1 MFLRLN
7 NEQNRKE
14 LRSTMADNHVMFRRD
29 KVKSKT
35 PVRDLMKEYFRD
47 EKTAYKYD
55 NGVRNIDT
63 SKTKDNVAIIKPPEN
78 FDRIRRE
85 RINQLSEE
93 RKKKGQRAMR
103 SDTVDLIETVIQA
116 DREMLKKMTREE
128 QIKFYK
134 TCIEVMQ
141 EDEKTYGKIDAA
153 VIHFDETTT
162 HAQVL
167 SSTLDFENHKSRAKE
182 MIGNRVK
189 MSVDQTEFV
198 HAVQN
203 KGYTYVTRGK
213 NRVEENYRERKK
225 EQEEKFK
232 VKINRHNEHIIDEI
246 EKDKQSIKGIKKDVV
261 DGLVRDY
268 PKMKIVRNKKTHEM
282 SESFES
288 KAMQEE
294 LHSYSLENVLLLKN
308 QLDEYTR
315 KQREKELKEREE
327 KLKQQEEEQK
337 RKDDELNSRENQLE
351 ERERRLSIS
360 EYKVQQDEQDAQNML
375 DFVNSKALEIDE
387 KLNRREEQINENAKQ
402 LSNAYKG
409 TKKYLYYKHIY
420 NKATK
425 SWSDEKRERYY
436 DSWLRK
442 KQFWLVDSKDYIA
455 EDRLRKGMKREAGV
469 NDNNNLY
476 VEQNKEK
483 DDKHFDPMDD

>member
-1 MFLRLN
+1 
-7 NEQNRKE
+7 
-14 LRSTMADNHVMFRRD
+14 MADNHVMFNRK

-47 EKTAYKYD
+47 EKTADKYD

-116 DREMLKKMTREE
+116 DSEMLKKMTREE

-182 MIGNRVK
+182 MFGNRVK

-203 KGYTYVTRGK
+203 KGYTGVTRGEK
-213 NRVEENYRERKK
+213 RVEVNYREQKK
-225 EQEEKFK
+225 EREEKFK
-232 VKINRHNEHIIDEI
+232 VEINRHNEHIIDEI
-246 EKDKQSIKGIKKDVV
+246 EKDKQSINGIKKDVV

-268 PKMKIVRNKKTHEM
+268 PKMKIVRNKKTHES
-282 SESFES
+282 SEPFES
-288 KAMQEE
+288 KVMQEE

-327 KLKQQEEEQK
+327 KLKQREEEQK
-337 RKDDELNSRENQLE
+337 RKDDELN
-351 ERERRLSIS
+351 
-360 EYKVQQDEQDAQNML
+360 
-375 DFVNSKALEIDE
+375 
-387 KLNRREEQINENAKQ
+387 RREQLQESKEADLNAREEYLFAVYDKVVEFSQ
-402 LSNAYKG
+402 FYRRVEPVILYDSGSNAW
-409 TKKYLYYKHIY
+409 KKDRLI
-420 NKATK
+420 
-425 SWSDEKRERYY
+425 
-436 DSWLRK
+436 
-442 KQFWLVDSKDYIA
+442 IA
-455 EDRLRKGMKREAGV
+455 ELQEEDKYDEYL
-469 NDNNNLY
+469 
-476 VEQNKEK
+476 EK
-483 DDKHFDPMDD
+483 VDDKFEKADEVVEFVKEQKPKPKPKVTTIKKNGKEIKVDENGKPIIDLMDD

>member
-116 DREMLKKMTREE
+116 DSEMLKKMTREE

-213 NRVEENYRERKK
+213 NRVEVNYRERKK

-246 EKDKQSIKGIKKDVV
+246 EKDKQSIEGIKKDVV

-268 PKMKIVRNKKTHEM
+268 PKMKIVRDKKTHEM

-315 KQREKELKEREE
+315 KQREKKLKEREE

-337 RKDDELNSRENQLE
+337 KREDELRVREDGLIEKEQGLNERENVVKHIELGLERKEEEFDERLREKEESFNKMYERPTYYAFCEDIKNRYVKAKKKKHPDINVEGILYDKFKLDSYLVGSSGDIKIKRARKDLSVENETNVNQP
-351 ERERRLSIS
+351 
-360 EYKVQQDEQDAQNML
+360 KVE
-375 DFVNSKALEIDE
+375 
-387 KLNRREEQINENAKQ
+387 
-402 LSNAYKG
+402 
-409 TKKYLYYKHIY
+409 
-420 NKATK
+420 
-425 SWSDEKRERYY
+425 
-436 DSWLRK
+436 
-442 KQFWLVDSKDYIA
+442 
-455 EDRLRKGMKREAGV
+455 
-469 NDNNNLY
+469 
-476 VEQNKEK
+476 KEK
-483 DDKHFDPMDD
+483 EGFDPLDDD

>member
-1 MFLRLN
+1 
-7 NEQNRKE
+7 
-14 LRSTMADNHVMFRRD
+14 MADNHVMFNRK

-47 EKTAYKYD
+47 EKTADKYD

-116 DREMLKKMTREE
+116 DSEMLKKMTREE

-182 MIGNRVK
+182 MFGNRVK

-198 HAVQN
+198 HAIQK
-203 KGYTYVTRGK
+203 KGYTGVTRGV
-213 NRVEENYRERKK
+213 NRIDNNYK
-225 EQEEKFK
+225 EQKERRENKYK
-232 VKINRHNEHIIDEI
+232 IQINRHNEHIIDEL
-246 EKDKQSIKGIKKDVV
+246 EKDKQSIDGLKKDVV

-268 PKMKIVRNKKTHEM
+268 PKMSIVRNKKTHES
-282 SESFES
+282 SEPFQS
-288 KAMQEE
+288 KVMQEE
-294 LHSYSLENVLLLKN
+294 LHGYSLENVLLLKT
-308 QLDEYTR
+308 QLDEHMR
-315 KQREKELKEREE
+315 KQREKKLKEREE

-337 RKDDELNSRENQLE
+337 KREDELRVREDGLIEKEQGLNERENVVNYTELGLE
-351 ERERRLSIS
+351 RKEEEFDERLREKEESFNKMYERPTYYAFCEDIKNRYVKAKKKKHPDINVEGIL
-360 EYKVQQDEQDAQNML
+360 YDKFKL
-375 DFVNSKALEIDE
+375 DS
-387 KLNRREEQINENAKQ
+387 
-402 LSNAYKG
+402 
-409 TKKYLYYKHIY
+409 YLVG
-420 NKATK
+420 
-425 SWSDEKRERYY
+425 S
-436 DSWLRK
+436 
-442 KQFWLVDSKDYIA
+442 A
-455 EDRLRKGMKREAGV
+455 EDIKIKRAREDLSVRNETTV
-469 NDNNNLY
+469 NQPK
-476 VEQNKEK
+476 VKKEK
-483 DDKHFDPMDD
+483 EGFDPLDDD

>member
-14 LRSTMADNHVMFRRD
+14 LRSTMADNHVMFNRK

-47 EKTAYKYD
+47 EKTADKYD

-116 DREMLKKMTREE
+116 DSEMLKKMTREE

-134 TCIEVMQ
+134 SCIEVMQ

-182 MIGNRVK
+182 MFGNRVK

-198 HAVQN
+198 HAIQK
-203 KGYTYVTRGK
+203 KGYTGVTRGK
-213 NRVEENYRERKK
+213 NRVEVNYRERKK

-232 VKINRHNEHIIDEI
+232 VNINRHNEHIIDEI

-268 PKMKIVRNKKTHEM
+268 PKMSIVRNKKTHEL
-282 SESFES
+282 SEPFES
-288 KAMQEE
+288 KEMQEE

-308 QLDEYTR
+308 QLDEHTR
-315 KQREKELKEREE
+315 KQREKKLKEREE

-337 RKDDELNSRENQLE
+337 KKDDELNSREQEQKLE
-351 ERERRLSIS
+351 EE
-360 EYKVQQDEQDAQNML
+360 D
-375 DFVNSKALEIDE
+375 
-387 KLNRREEQINENAKQ
+387 LNAREEYISA
-402 LSNAYKG
+402 
-409 TKKYLYYKHIY
+409 IY
-420 NKATK
+420 DKAIEFNHFYNTVRPILFYD
-425 SWSDEKRERYY
+425 SSSDE
-436 DSWLRK
+436 WK
-442 KQFWLVDSKDYIA
+442 KDRMIIA
-455 EDRLRKGMKREAGV
+455 QL
-469 NDNNNLY
+469 
-476 VEQNKEK
+476 KE
-483 DDKHFDPMDD
+483 DDKYDEYLEKVDDKFKKADEVAKVKVNPNPKPKPEPKVTTIKKNGKEIKVDENGKPIIDLMDD

>member
-14 LRSTMADNHVMFRRD
+14 LRSIMADNHVMFNRK

-47 EKTAYKYD
+47 EKTADKYD

-78 FDRIRRE
+78 FDRIRKE

-116 DREMLKKMTREE
+116 DSEMLKKMTREE

-134 TCIEVMQ
+134 SCIEVMQ

-182 MIGNRVK
+182 MFGNRVK

-198 HAVQN
+198 HAIQK
-203 KGYTYVTRGK
+203 KGYTGVTRGK
-213 NRVEENYRERKK
+213 NRVEVNYRERKK

-232 VKINRHNEHIIDEI
+232 VNINRHNEHIIDEI

-268 PKMKIVRNKKTHEM
+268 PKMSIVRNKKTHEL
-282 SESFES
+282 SEPFES
-288 KAMQEE
+288 KEMQEE

-308 QLDEYTR
+308 QLDEHTR
-315 KQREKELKEREE
+315 KQREKKLKEREE

-337 RKDDELNSRENQLE
+337 KKDDELNSREQEQKLE
-351 ERERRLSIS
+351 EE
-360 EYKVQQDEQDAQNML
+360 D
-375 DFVNSKALEIDE
+375 
-387 KLNRREEQINENAKQ
+387 LNAREEYISA
-402 LSNAYKG
+402 
-409 TKKYLYYKHIY
+409 IY
-420 NKATK
+420 DKAIEFNHFYNTVRPILFYD
-425 SWSDEKRERYY
+425 SSSDE
-436 DSWLRK
+436 WK
-442 KQFWLVDSKDYIA
+442 KDRMIIA
-455 EDRLRKGMKREAGV
+455 QL
-469 NDNNNLY
+469 
-476 VEQNKEK
+476 KE
-483 DDKHFDPMDD
+483 DDKYDEYLEKVDDKFKKADEVAKVKVNPNPKPKPEPKVTTIKKNGKEIKVDENGKPIIDLMDD

>member
-14 LRSTMADNHVMFRRD
+14 LRSTMADNHVMFNRK

-47 EKTAYKYD
+47 EKTADKYD

-116 DREMLKKMTREE
+116 DSEMLKKMTREE

-134 TCIEVMQ
+134 SCIEVMQ

-182 MIGNRVK
+182 MFGNRVK

-198 HAVQN
+198 HAIQK
-203 KGYTYVTRGK
+203 KGYTGVTRGK
-213 NRVEENYRERKK
+213 NRVEVNYRERKK

-232 VKINRHNEHIIDEI
+232 VNINRHNEHIIDEI
-246 EKDKQSIKGIKKDVV
+246 EKDKRNIKGIKKDVV

-337 RKDDELNSRENQLE
+337 RKDDELNRREQKQKLE
-351 ERERRLSIS
+351 EE
-360 EYKVQQDEQDAQNML
+360 D
-375 DFVNSKALEIDE
+375 
-387 KLNRREEQINENAKQ
+387 LNAREEYVFAVYDKLVEFKHFYDKVKPIILYDNS
-402 LSNAYKG
+402 SNAW
-409 TKKYLYYKHIY
+409 KKDRLI
-420 NKATK
+420 
-425 SWSDEKRERYY
+425 
-436 DSWLRK
+436 
-442 KQFWLVDSKDYIA
+442 IA
-455 EDRLRKGMKREAGV
+455 ELQEEGKYDEYLEKV
-469 NDNNNLY
+469 DNEFEKAEEVVKAKPKPKPKPKPKVTTIKKNG
-476 VEQNKEK
+476 KEIK
-483 DDKHFDPMDD
+483 VDENGKPIIDLMDD

>member
-1 MFLRLN
+1 
-7 NEQNRKE
+7 
-14 LRSTMADNHVMFRRD
+14 MADNHVMFNRK

-47 EKTAYKYD
+47 EKTADKYD

-116 DREMLKKMTREE
+116 DSEMLKKMTREE

-134 TCIEVMQ
+134 SCIEVMQ

-182 MIGNRVK
+182 MFGNRVK

-198 HAVQN
+198 HAIQK
-203 KGYTYVTRGK
+203 KGYTGVTRGK
-213 NRVEENYRERKK
+213 NRVEVNYRERKK

-232 VKINRHNEHIIDEI
+232 VNINRHNEHIIDEI

-268 PKMKIVRNKKTHEM
+268 PKMSIVRNKKTHEL
-282 SESFES
+282 SEPFES
-288 KAMQEE
+288 KEMQEE

-308 QLDEYTR
+308 QLDEHTR
-315 KQREKELKEREE
+315 KQREKKLKEREE

-337 RKDDELNSRENQLE
+337 KKDDELNSREQEQKLE
-351 ERERRLSIS
+351 EE
-360 EYKVQQDEQDAQNML
+360 D
-375 DFVNSKALEIDE
+375 
-387 KLNRREEQINENAKQ
+387 LNAREEYISA
-402 LSNAYKG
+402 
-409 TKKYLYYKHIY
+409 IY
-420 NKATK
+420 DKAIEFNHFYNTVRPILFYD
-425 SWSDEKRERYY
+425 SSSDE
-436 DSWLRK
+436 WK
-442 KQFWLVDSKDYIA
+442 KDRMIIA
-455 EDRLRKGMKREAGV
+455 QL
-469 NDNNNLY
+469 
-476 VEQNKEK
+476 KE
-483 DDKHFDPMDD
+483 DDKYDEYLEKVDDKFKKADEVAKVKVNPNPKPKPEPKVTTIKKNGKEIKVDENGKPIIDLMDD

>member
-1 MFLRLN
+1 
-7 NEQNRKE
+7 
-14 LRSTMADNHVMFRRD
+14 MADNHVMFNRK

-47 EKTAYKYD
+47 EKTADKYD

-116 DREMLKKMTREE
+116 DSEMLKKMTREE

-198 HAVQN
+198 HAVQK
-203 KGYTYVTRGK
+203 KGYTGVTRGK
-213 NRVEENYRERKK
+213 NRVEVNYRERKK

-232 VKINRHNEHIIDEI
+232 VNINRHNEHIIDEI
-246 EKDKQSIKGIKKDVV
+246 EKDKRNIKGIKKDVV

-327 KLKQQEEEQK
+327 KLKEQEEEQK
-337 RKDDELNSRENQLE
+337 KREDELRVREDGLIEKEQGLNEREN
-351 ERERRLSIS
+351 
-360 EYKVQQDEQDAQNML
+360 V
-375 DFVNSKALEIDE
+375 V
-387 KLNRREEQINENAKQ
+387 
-402 LSNAYKG
+402 
-409 TKKYLYYKHIY
+409 KHIELGLER
-420 NKATK
+420 KEEEF
-425 SWSDEKRERYY
+425 DE
-436 DSWLRK
+436 
-442 KQFWLVDSKDYIA
+442 
-455 EDRLRKGMKREAGV
+455 RLREKEESFNKMYERPTYYAFCEDIKNRYVKAKKKKHPDINVEGILYDKFKLDSYLVGSVQDIKIKRAREDLSVENETNV
-469 NDNNNLY
+469 NQPK
-476 VEQNKEK
+476 VKKEK
-483 DDKHFDPMDD
+483 EGFDPLDDD

>member
-1 MFLRLN
+1 
-7 NEQNRKE
+7 
-14 LRSTMADNHVMFRRD
+14 MADNHVMFRRD

-116 DREMLKKMTREE
+116 DSEMLKKMTREE

-213 NRVEENYRERKK
+213 NRVEVNYRERKK

-246 EKDKQSIKGIKKDVV
+246 EKDKQSIEGIKKDVV

-268 PKMKIVRNKKTHEM
+268 PKMKIVRDKKTHEM

-315 KQREKELKEREE
+315 KQREKKLKEREE

-337 RKDDELNSRENQLE
+337 KREDELRVREDGLIEKEQGLNERENVVKHIELGLERKEEEFDERLREKEESFNKMYERPTYYAFCEDIKNRYVKAKKKKHPDINVEGILYDKFKLDSYLVGSSGDIKIKRARKDLSVENETNVNQP
-351 ERERRLSIS
+351 
-360 EYKVQQDEQDAQNML
+360 KVE
-375 DFVNSKALEIDE
+375 
-387 KLNRREEQINENAKQ
+387 
-402 LSNAYKG
+402 
-409 TKKYLYYKHIY
+409 
-420 NKATK
+420 
-425 SWSDEKRERYY
+425 
-436 DSWLRK
+436 
-442 KQFWLVDSKDYIA
+442 
-455 EDRLRKGMKREAGV
+455 
-469 NDNNNLY
+469 
-476 VEQNKEK
+476 KEK
-483 DDKHFDPMDD
+483 EGFDPLDDD

>member
-1 MFLRLN
+1 
-7 NEQNRKE
+7 
-14 LRSTMADNHVMFRRD
+14 MADNHVMFNRK

-47 EKTAYKYD
+47 EKTADKYD

-116 DREMLKKMTREE
+116 DSEMLKKMTREE

-134 TCIEVMQ
+134 SCIEVMQ

-182 MIGNRVK
+182 MFGNRVK

-198 HAVQN
+198 HAIQK
-203 KGYTYVTRGK
+203 KGYTGVTRGK
-213 NRVEENYRERKK
+213 NRVEVNYRERKK

-232 VKINRHNEHIIDEI
+232 VNINRHNEHIIDEI
-246 EKDKQSIKGIKKDVV
+246 EKDKRNIKGIKKDVV

-308 QLDEYTR
+308 QLDEHTR
-315 KQREKELKEREE
+315 KQREKKLKEREE

-337 RKDDELNSRENQLE
+337 RKDDELN
-351 ERERRLSIS
+351 
-360 EYKVQQDEQDAQNML
+360 
-375 DFVNSKALEIDE
+375 
-387 KLNRREEQINENAKQ
+387 RREQ
-402 LSNAYKG
+402 LQESKESDLTAREE
-409 TKKYLYYKHIY
+409 YLFAVYDKVVEFTQFYRRVQPVIL
-420 NKATK
+420 
-425 SWSDEKRERYY
+425 Y
-436 DSWLRK
+436 DSGSKEWK
-442 KQFWLVDSKDYIA
+442 K
-455 EDRLRKGMKREAGV
+455 DRLIISQLQHEDKYDEY
-469 NDNNNLY
+469 L
-476 VEQNKEK
+476 EK
-483 DDKHFDPMDD
+483 VDDKFEKADEVVEFVTEQKSKPKPKPKPKVTTIKKNGKTIKVDENGKPIIDLMDD

>member
-1 MFLRLN
+1 
-7 NEQNRKE
+7 
-14 LRSTMADNHVMFRRD
+14 MADNHVMFRRD

-268 PKMKIVRNKKTHEM
+268 PKMSIVRNKKTHEM
-282 SESFES
+282 SEPFES
-288 KAMQEE
+288 KVMQEE

-308 QLDEYTR
+308 QLDEHTR
-315 KQREKELKEREE
+315 KQREKKLKERE
-327 KLKQQEEEQK
+327 KRLKQQQEEQK
-337 RKDDELNSRENQLE
+337 KREDELRVREDGLIEKEQGLNERENVVNYTELGLE
-351 ERERRLSIS
+351 RKEEEFDERLREKEESFNKMYERPTYYAFCEDIKNRYVKAMKKKHPDINVEGIL
-360 EYKVQQDEQDAQNML
+360 YDKFKL
-375 DFVNSKALEIDE
+375 DS
-387 KLNRREEQINENAKQ
+387 
-402 LSNAYKG
+402 
-409 TKKYLYYKHIY
+409 YLVG
-420 NKATK
+420 
-425 SWSDEKRERYY
+425 S
-436 DSWLRK
+436 
-442 KQFWLVDSKDYIA
+442 A
-455 EDRLRKGMKREAGV
+455 EDIKIKRAREDLSVRNETTV
-469 NDNNNLY
+469 NQPK
-476 VEQNKEK
+476 VKKEK
-483 DDKHFDPMDD
+483 EGFDPLDDD

>member
-1 MFLRLN
+1 
-7 NEQNRKE
+7 
-14 LRSTMADNHVMFRRD
+14 MADNHVMFNRK

-47 EKTAYKYD
+47 EKTADKYD

-78 FDRIRRE
+78 FDRIRKE

-116 DREMLKKMTREE
+116 DSEMLKKMTREE

-134 TCIEVMQ
+134 SCIEVMQ

-182 MIGNRVK
+182 MFGNRVK

-198 HAVQN
+198 HAIQK
-203 KGYTYVTRGK
+203 KGYTGVTRGK
-213 NRVEENYRERKK
+213 NRVEVNYRERKK

-232 VKINRHNEHIIDEI
+232 VNINRHNEHIIDEI

-268 PKMKIVRNKKTHEM
+268 PKMSIVRNKKTHEL
-282 SESFES
+282 SEPFES
-288 KAMQEE
+288 KEMQEE

-308 QLDEYTR
+308 QLDEHTR
-315 KQREKELKEREE
+315 KQREKKLKEREE

-337 RKDDELNSRENQLE
+337 KKDDELNSREQEQKLE
-351 ERERRLSIS
+351 EE
-360 EYKVQQDEQDAQNML
+360 D
-375 DFVNSKALEIDE
+375 
-387 KLNRREEQINENAKQ
+387 LNAREEYISA
-402 LSNAYKG
+402 
-409 TKKYLYYKHIY
+409 IY
-420 NKATK
+420 DKAIEFNHFYNTVRPILFYD
-425 SWSDEKRERYY
+425 SSSDE
-436 DSWLRK
+436 WK
-442 KQFWLVDSKDYIA
+442 KDRMIIA
-455 EDRLRKGMKREAGV
+455 QL
-469 NDNNNLY
+469 
-476 VEQNKEK
+476 KE
-483 DDKHFDPMDD
+483 DDKYDEYLEKVDDKFKKADEVAKVKVNPNPNPKPKPEPKVTTIKKNGKEIKVDENGKPIIDLMDD

>member
-1 MFLRLN
+1 
-7 NEQNRKE
+7 
-14 LRSTMADNHVMFRRD
+14 MADNHVMFNRK

-47 EKTAYKYD
+47 EKTADKYD

-116 DREMLKKMTREE
+116 DSEMLKKMTREE

-134 TCIEVMQ
+134 SCIEVMQ

-182 MIGNRVK
+182 MFGNRVK

-198 HAVQN
+198 HAIQK
-203 KGYTYVTRGK
+203 KGYTGVTRGK
-213 NRVEENYRERKK
+213 NRVEVNYRERKK

-232 VKINRHNEHIIDEI
+232 VNINRHNEHIIDEI

-268 PKMKIVRNKKTHEM
+268 PKMSIVRNKKTHEL
-282 SESFES
+282 SEPFES
-288 KAMQEE
+288 KVMQEE

-308 QLDEYTR
+308 QLDEHTR
-315 KQREKELKEREE
+315 KQREKKLKEREE

-337 RKDDELNSRENQLE
+337 RKDDELNSREQEQKLE
-351 ERERRLSIS
+351 EE
-360 EYKVQQDEQDAQNML
+360 D
-375 DFVNSKALEIDE
+375 
-387 KLNRREEQINENAKQ
+387 LNAREEYISA
-402 LSNAYKG
+402 
-409 TKKYLYYKHIY
+409 IY
-420 NKATK
+420 DKAIEFNHFYNTVRPILFYD
-425 SWSDEKRERYY
+425 SSSDE
-436 DSWLRK
+436 WK
-442 KQFWLVDSKDYIA
+442 KDRMIIA
-455 EDRLRKGMKREAGV
+455 QL
-469 NDNNNLY
+469 
-476 VEQNKEK
+476 KE
-483 DDKHFDPMDD
+483 DDKYDEYLEKVDDKFKKADEVAKVKVNPNPKPKPEPKVTTIKKNGKEIKVDENGKPIIDLMDD

>member
-1 MFLRLN
+1 
-7 NEQNRKE
+7 
-14 LRSTMADNHVMFRRD
+14 MADNHVMFNRK

-47 EKTAYKYD
+47 EKTADKYD

-78 FDRIRRE
+78 FDRIRKE

-116 DREMLKKMTREE
+116 DSEMLKKMTREE

-134 TCIEVMQ
+134 SCIEVMQ

-182 MIGNRVK
+182 MFGNRVK

-198 HAVQN
+198 HAIQK
-203 KGYTYVTRGK
+203 KGYTGVTRGK
-213 NRVEENYRERKK
+213 NRVEVNYRERKK

-232 VKINRHNEHIIDEI
+232 VNINRHNEHIIDEI

-268 PKMKIVRNKKTHEM
+268 PKMSIVRNKKTHEL
-282 SESFES
+282 SEPFES
-288 KAMQEE
+288 KEMQEE

-308 QLDEYTR
+308 QLDEHTR
-315 KQREKELKEREE
+315 KQREKKLKEREE

-337 RKDDELNSRENQLE
+337 KKDDELNSREQEQKLE
-351 ERERRLSIS
+351 EE
-360 EYKVQQDEQDAQNML
+360 D
-375 DFVNSKALEIDE
+375 
-387 KLNRREEQINENAKQ
+387 LNAREEYISA
-402 LSNAYKG
+402 
-409 TKKYLYYKHIY
+409 IY
-420 NKATK
+420 DKAIEFNHFYNTVRPILFYD
-425 SWSDEKRERYY
+425 SSSDE
-436 DSWLRK
+436 WK
-442 KQFWLVDSKDYIA
+442 KDRMIIA
-455 EDRLRKGMKREAGV
+455 QL
-469 NDNNNLY
+469 
-476 VEQNKEK
+476 KE
-483 DDKHFDPMDD
+483 DDKYDEYLEKVDDKFKKADEVAKVKVNPNPKPKPEPKVTTIKKNGKEIKVDENGKPIIDLMDD

>member
-1 MFLRLN
+1 
-7 NEQNRKE
+7 
-14 LRSTMADNHVMFRRD
+14 MADNHVMFNRK

-47 EKTAYKYD
+47 EKTADKYD

-116 DREMLKKMTREE
+116 DSEMLKKMTREE

-134 TCIEVMQ
+134 SCIEVMQ

-182 MIGNRVK
+182 MFGNRVK

-198 HAVQN
+198 HAIQK
-203 KGYTYVTRGK
+203 KGYTGVTRGK
-213 NRVEENYRERKK
+213 NRVEVNYRERKK
-225 EQEEKFK
+225 EREEKFK
-232 VKINRHNEHIIDEI
+232 VEINRHNEHIIDEI

-268 PKMKIVRNKKTHEM
+268 PKMSMVRNKKTHEL
-282 SESFES
+282 SEPFES
-288 KAMQEE
+288 KVMQEE

-308 QLDEYTR
+308 QLDEHTR
-315 KQREKELKEREE
+315 KQREKKLKEREE

-337 RKDDELNSRENQLE
+337 RKDDELN
-351 ERERRLSIS
+351 
-360 EYKVQQDEQDAQNML
+360 
-375 DFVNSKALEIDE
+375 
-387 KLNRREEQINENAKQ
+387 RREQ
-402 LSNAYKG
+402 LQESKESDLTAREE
-409 TKKYLYYKHIY
+409 YLFAVYDKVVEFTQFYRRVQPVIL
-420 NKATK
+420 
-425 SWSDEKRERYY
+425 Y
-436 DSWLRK
+436 DSGSKEWK
-442 KQFWLVDSKDYIA
+442 K
-455 EDRLRKGMKREAGV
+455 DRLIISQLQHEDKYDEYLEKVDDEFEKADEV
-469 NDNNNLY
+469 
-476 VEQNKEK
+476 VEFVTEQKSKPKPKPKPKVTTIKKNGKKIKVDENGK
-483 DDKHFDPMDD
+483 PIIDLMDD

>member
-1 MFLRLN
+1 
-7 NEQNRKE
+7 
-14 LRSTMADNHVMFRRD
+14 MADNHVMFNRK

-47 EKTAYKYD
+47 EKTADKYD

-116 DREMLKKMTREE
+116 DSEMLKKMTREE

-134 TCIEVMQ
+134 SCIEVMQ

-182 MIGNRVK
+182 MFGNRVK

-198 HAVQN
+198 HAIQK
-203 KGYTYVTRGK
+203 KGYTGVTRGK
-213 NRVEENYRERKK
+213 NRVEVNYRERKK

-232 VKINRHNEHIIDEI
+232 VNINRHNEHIIDEI
-246 EKDKQSIKGIKKDVV
+246 EKDKQSIKGIKDDVV

-268 PKMKIVRNKKTHEM
+268 PKMSIVRNKKTHEL
-282 SESFES
+282 SEPFES
-288 KAMQEE
+288 KVMQEE

-308 QLDEYTR
+308 QLDEHTR
-315 KQREKELKEREE
+315 KRREKKLKEREE

-337 RKDDELNSRENQLE
+337 RKDDELN
-351 ERERRLSIS
+351 
-360 EYKVQQDEQDAQNML
+360 
-375 DFVNSKALEIDE
+375 
-387 KLNRREEQINENAKQ
+387 RREQLQKSKEADLNAREEYI
-402 LSNAYKG
+402 SA
-409 TKKYLYYKHIY
+409 IY
-420 NKATK
+420 DKAIEFNHFYNTVRPILFYD
-425 SWSDEKRERYY
+425 SSSDE
-436 DSWLRK
+436 WK
-442 KQFWLVDSKDYIA
+442 KDRMIIA
-455 EDRLRKGMKREAGV
+455 QL
-469 NDNNNLY
+469 
-476 VEQNKEK
+476 KE
-483 DDKHFDPMDD
+483 DDKYDEYLEKVDKTFKGADEVAKVKVNPNPKPKPEPKVTTIKKNGKEIKVDENGKPIIDLMED

>member
-1 MFLRLN
+1 
-7 NEQNRKE
+7 
-14 LRSTMADNHVMFRRD
+14 MADNHVMFNRK

-47 EKTAYKYD
+47 EKTADKYD

-116 DREMLKKMTREE
+116 DSEMLKKMTREE

-134 TCIEVMQ
+134 SCIEVMQ

-182 MIGNRVK
+182 MFGNRVK

-198 HAVQN
+198 HAIQK
-203 KGYTYVTRGK
+203 KGYTGVTRGK
-213 NRVEENYRERKK
+213 NRVEVNYRERKK

-232 VKINRHNEHIIDEI
+232 VNINRHNEHIIDEI

-268 PKMKIVRNKKTHEM
+268 PKMSIVRNKKTHEL
-282 SESFES
+282 SEPFES
-288 KAMQEE
+288 KVMQEE

-308 QLDEYTR
+308 QLDEHTR
-315 KQREKELKEREE
+315 KQREKKLKEREE

-337 RKDDELNSRENQLE
+337 KKDDELNSREQEQKLE
-351 ERERRLSIS
+351 EE
-360 EYKVQQDEQDAQNML
+360 D
-375 DFVNSKALEIDE
+375 
-387 KLNRREEQINENAKQ
+387 LNAREEYISA
-402 LSNAYKG
+402 
-409 TKKYLYYKHIY
+409 IY
-420 NKATK
+420 DKAIEFNHFYNTVRPILFYD
-425 SWSDEKRERYY
+425 SSSDE
-436 DSWLRK
+436 WK
-442 KQFWLVDSKDYIA
+442 KDRMIIA
-455 EDRLRKGMKREAGV
+455 QL
-469 NDNNNLY
+469 
-476 VEQNKEK
+476 KE
-483 DDKHFDPMDD
+483 DDKYDEYLEKVDDKFKKADEVAKVKVNPNPKPKPEPKVTTIKKNGKEIKVDENGKPIIDLMDD

>member
-1 MFLRLN
+1 
-7 NEQNRKE
+7 
-14 LRSTMADNHVMFRRD
+14 MADNHVMFRRD

-213 NRVEENYRERKK
+213 NRVEVNYRERKK

-246 EKDKQSIKGIKKDVV
+246 EKDKQSIEGIKKDVV

-268 PKMKIVRNKKTHEM
+268 PKMKIVRDKKTHEM

-315 KQREKELKEREE
+315 KQREKKLKEREE

-337 RKDDELNSRENQLE
+337 KREDELRVREDGLIEKEQGLNERENVVKHIELGLERKEEEFDERLREKEESFNKMYERPTYYAFCEDIKNRYVKAKKKKHPDINVEGILYDKFKLDSYLVGSSGDIKIKRARKDLSVENETNVNQP
-351 ERERRLSIS
+351 
-360 EYKVQQDEQDAQNML
+360 KVE
-375 DFVNSKALEIDE
+375 
-387 KLNRREEQINENAKQ
+387 
-402 LSNAYKG
+402 
-409 TKKYLYYKHIY
+409 
-420 NKATK
+420 
-425 SWSDEKRERYY
+425 
-436 DSWLRK
+436 
-442 KQFWLVDSKDYIA
+442 
-455 EDRLRKGMKREAGV
+455 
-469 NDNNNLY
+469 
-476 VEQNKEK
+476 KEK
-483 DDKHFDPMDD
+483 EGFDPLDDD